1 MILICRKFNNFM
13 DLTVPIKVE
22 SKGVANPV
30 SSEPNVWDYPFFLN
44 VEPDATWITLFR
56 KHFLLPRDVEPNFS
70 GTAMVLSCIPAN
82 LTNRYQAVKQA
93 IEQANLEYVEVM
105 KARQKSQEKQ
115 QAEQRLA
122 RDQKEKSAEQARR
135 EFGELEL

>member
-1 MILICRKFNNFM
+1 M

-30 SSEPNVWDYPFFLN
+30 SGEPDVWDYPFFLN
-44 VEPDATWITLFR
+44 VEPDATWITLFQ
-56 KHFLLPRDVEPNFS
+56 KHFLLPRDVAPVFS

-82 LTNRYQAVKQA
+82 LDNRYQAVKQA
-93 IEQANLEYVEVM
+93 NREYVEVM

-122 RDQKEKSAEQARR
+122 KEQNEKSAEQARR
-135 EFGELEL
+135 EFDDLEL

>member
-1 MILICRKFNNFM
+1 MILICLKSNNFM
-13 DLTVPIKVE
+13 DLTVPVKVE

-30 SSEPNVWDYPFFLN
+30 SGEANVWDYPFFLN
-44 VEPDATWITLFR
+44 VEPDATWITLFQ
-56 KHFLLPRDVEPNFS
+56 KHFLLPRDVAPMFS

-82 LTNRYQAVKQA
+82 LDNRYQAVKQA
-93 IEQANLEYVEVM
+93 IEQANLEYVEVV

-122 RDQKEKSAEQARR
+122 KEQNEKSAEQARR
-135 EFGELEL
+135 EFDDLEL